1 MNKSISLL
9 KNEEATVETG
19 RRLVRELNLSNE
31 LVFLNGDLG
40 SGKTTLVR
48 GILRSWGYDGPVKSP
63 TYTLLEP
70 YELADCR
77 VLHFDF
83 YRINDPEEL
92 LYIGIDDL
100 LGEEAIKLVE
110 WPSNGSSILPKPDIE
125 IFLEAGDSSQPNYRS
140 LEVIDH
146 RRTR

>member
-1 MNKSISLL
+1 MNRSNSLL

-19 RRLVRELNLSNE
+19 KKLVRELNLMNE

-48 GILRSWGYDGPVKSP
+48 GILRAWGYDGPVKSP

-92 LYIGIDDL
+92 IYIGIDDL
-100 LGEEAIKLVE
+100 LGEDAIKLVE

-125 IFLEAGDSSQPNYRS
+125 IFLEASDSSEPNYRS
-140 LEVIDH
+140 LEVIDY
-146 RRTR
+146 RRT

>member
-1 MNKSISLL
+1 MNRSNSLL

-19 RRLVRELNLSNE
+19 KKLVRELNLINE

-48 GILRSWGYDGPVKSP
+48 GILRAWGYDGPVKSP

-92 LYIGIDDL
+92 IYIGIDDL
-100 LGEEAIKLVE
+100 LGEDAIKLVE
-110 WPSNGSSILPKPDIE
+110 WPSNGRSILPKPDIE
-125 IFLEAGDSSQPNYRS
+125 IFLEASDSSEPNYRS
-140 LEVIDH
+140 LEVIDY
-146 RRTR
+146 RRT

>member
-110 WPSNGSSILPKPDIE
+110 WPSNGSSILPKPD
-125 IFLEAGDSSQPNYRS
+125 LS
-140 LEVIDH
+140 LIHISEP
-146 RRTR
+146 TRPY

>member
-1 MNKSISLL
+1 MNKSTYLL

-19 RRLVRELNLSNE
+19 RRRVRELNLSNE

-110 WPSNGSSILPKPDIE
+110 WPSN
-125 IFLEAGDSSQPNYRS
+125 
-140 LEVIDH
+140 
-146 RRTR
+146 

>member
-1 MNKSISLL
+1 MNKSTYLL

-100 LGEEAIKLVE
+100 LGEEEIKLVE

-125 IFLEAGDSSQPNYRS
+125 IFLEAGDSSKPNYRS

-146 RRTR
+146 RRT

>member
-125 IFLEAGDSSQPNYRS
+125 IFLELS
-140 LEVIDH
+140 LIH
-146 RRTR
+146 I

>member
-100 LGEEAIKLVE
+100 LGEDAINLVE
-110 WPSNGSSILPKPDIE
+110 WPSYGSSILPKPDIE
-125 IFLEAGDSSQPNYRS
+125 IFLEAGDSSKPNYRS

-146 RRTR
+146 RMT